1 MLYTVEQ
8 HFYSNNSHWVYQ
20 IILSVSNRLFTL
32 GVGLF
37 ELNDL
42 TDLMIQVS

>member
-20 IILSVSNRLFTL
+20 IILSVRQQT
-32 GVGLF
+32 V
-37 ELNDL
+37 
-42 TDLMIQVS
+42 TDCSRWVLVSLS